1 MVYAHTDQYVKAPDV
16 LVQDLQG
23 EAVLLNLANE
33 FYYGL
38 DEVGYRMYT
47 LITTSSSLKAAYD
60 VLLQEYDVE
69 PASLQR
75 DFEKLVKDLI
85 DSGLIARVNA

>member
-1 MVYAHTDQYVKAPDV
+1 MIFVQNHQYIKAPDV
-16 LVQDLQG
+16 VVQDLQG

-75 DFEKLVKDLI
+75 DFEKLVKDLL
-85 DSGLIARVNA
+85 DSGLIVRVNA

>member
-1 MVYAHTDQYVKAPDV
+1 MIFAQNHQYIKAPDV
-16 LVQDLQG
+16 VVQDLQG

-75 DFEKLVKDLI
+75 DFEKLVKDLL
-85 DSGLIARVNA
+85 DSGLIVRVNA